1 MSKETWIAPVLSELS
16 ADNTMSGPNSYPEE
30 DPFQNFYGP
39 TAS

>member
-16 ADNTMSGPNSYPEE
+16 ADKTMSGPTYDPNE
-30 DPFQNFYGP
+30 DPFRNFYGP

>member
-16 ADNTMSGPNSYPEE
+16 ADNTMSGPTANPDE
-30 DPFQNFYGP
+30 DPFLNFYGP